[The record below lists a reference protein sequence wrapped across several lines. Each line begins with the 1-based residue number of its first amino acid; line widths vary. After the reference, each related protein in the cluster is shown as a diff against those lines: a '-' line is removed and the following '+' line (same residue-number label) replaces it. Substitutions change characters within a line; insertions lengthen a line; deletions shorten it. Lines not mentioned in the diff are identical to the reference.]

1 MMLRTN
7 LRQSVRTL
15 RRRRGWRQ
23 ADLGAACGLSREA
36 ISRIERGTLRG
47 ITVGTLERVAVA
59 LEGRLEVVVR
69 WEGADLDRLV
79 DASHAGLVESVARL
93 LADRGWRVRTEVSFN
108 HFGDRGRV
116 DVLALHPS
124 ARALIVCE
132 VKSAIGDTQDT
143 TGKLDVKVRLARTI
157 AAGVGWEDVVAVVP
171 ALVVG
176 DTRSARRV
184 VRSHPAQFGRFAVR
198 GRSAVAWLRRPVG
211 APPGLLWFAK
221 LPDSRGATTN
231 RDRRVRTVSDAG

>member
-1 MMLRTN
+1 VLRTN
-7 LRQSVRTL
+7 LPRSVRIL

-36 ISRIERGTLRG
+36 ISRIERGAFRG
-47 ITVGTLERVAVA
+47 VTVGALERVAVA
-59 LEGRLEVVVR
+59 LEGRLDVVVR

-93 LADRGWRVRTEVSFN
+93 LADRGWLVRTEVSFN

-143 TGKLDVKVRLARTI
+143 SGKLDVKVRLARTI
-157 AAGVGWEDVVAVVP
+157 AAGVGWENVVAVVP

-184 VRSHPAQFGRFAVR
+184 VRSHPAQFARFIVR
-198 GRSAVAWLRRPVG
+198 GRSAVAWLRRPIG
-211 APPGLLWFAK
+211 APSGLLWFAK
-221 LPDSRGATTN
+221 LPDSRGVTTN
-231 RDRRVRTVSDAG
+231 RDRRVRSVPGAG